1 MLFDG
6 MVLAVTQCR
15 VADVLEPILMSS
27 TTPRL
32 RLDFIACPSEAAGL
46 EIERLELYRLNASA
60 YYVLAS
66 PHVHCHYPISYW
78 ITPLKRQS
86 VKEASRDSCGMY
98 AFHKWL
104 EHHICSWSMEATTR
118 RLLLDNEAPFKQEI
132 YIHSFHYASFVGF
145 QTTISWF
152 SLFDLFMERSVTREL
167 QDCSNLDDLQWIRSM
182 RPIRLDVADSARM
195 QQRKGNMLRFA
206 SLEVN

>member
-15 VADVLEPILMSS
+15 VTDVLEHILSS

-66 PHVHCHYPISYW
+66 PHVHCHYPISY
-78 ITPLKRQS
+78 
-86 VKEASRDSCGMY
+86 
-98 AFHKWL
+98 
-104 EHHICSWSMEATTR
+104 
-118 RLLLDNEAPFKQEI
+118 
-132 YIHSFHYASFVGF
+132 
-145 QTTISWF
+145 
-152 SLFDLFMERSVTREL
+152 
-167 QDCSNLDDLQWIRSM
+167 
-182 RPIRLDVADSARM
+182 
-195 QQRKGNMLRFA
+195 
-206 SLEVN
+206 